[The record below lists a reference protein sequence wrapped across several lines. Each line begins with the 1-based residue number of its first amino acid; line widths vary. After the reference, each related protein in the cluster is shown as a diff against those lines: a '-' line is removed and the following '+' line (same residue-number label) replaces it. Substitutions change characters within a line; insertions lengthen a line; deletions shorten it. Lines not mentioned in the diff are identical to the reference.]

1 MGVSFVQYD
10 QKTVG
15 KVLRMLRKKRKWT
28 QEVASGFAGVARS
41 HYTQIECGRKRAEI
55 DTLSK
60 IAEAFDMRL
69 SELFRLVE
77 EEMDKQN

>member
-1 MGVSFVQYD
+1 MQYD
-10 QKTVG
+10 P
-15 KVLRMLRKKRKWT
+15 KVIGMVIKKLRKKRGWT

-77 EEMDKQN
+77 DEISKNETE